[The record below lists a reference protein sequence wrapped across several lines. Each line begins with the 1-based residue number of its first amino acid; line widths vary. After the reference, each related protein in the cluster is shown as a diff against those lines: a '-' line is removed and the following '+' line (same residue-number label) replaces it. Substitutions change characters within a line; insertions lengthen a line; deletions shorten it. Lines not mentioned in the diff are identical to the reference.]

1 VRKSIK
7 LEDVIEGMELQVEG
21 TSVFLNLN
29 TGEVVSVSEDDFRIA
44 EEEESVDDLPDWQQE
59 DIKTA
64 IDVLENF
71 DDYEKLPTKFEVNE
85 YKMMEDFCYELKSPR
100 DTDTLL
106 DAIRGK
112 GAFRRFQDKVRYLG
126 VETEWYAFRDGRY
139 KQIAVEWCNVHN
151 INYAE

>member
-1 VRKSIK
+1 MRKSVK

-21 TSVFLNLN
+21 TSVFLNLK

-85 YKMMEDFCYELKSPR
+85 YKMIEDFC
-100 DTDTLL
+100 
-106 DAIRGK
+106 
-112 GAFRRFQDKVRYLG
+112 
-126 VETEWYAFRDGRY
+126 
-139 KQIAVEWCNVHN
+139 
-151 INYAE
+151 

>member
-1 VRKSIK
+1 MRKSVK

-21 TSVFLNLN
+21 TSVFLNLK

-85 YKMMEDFCYELKSPR
+85 YKMMEDFC
-100 DTDTLL
+100 
-106 DAIRGK
+106 
-112 GAFRRFQDKVRYLG
+112 
-126 VETEWYAFRDGRY
+126 
-139 KQIAVEWCNVHN
+139 
-151 INYAE
+151 